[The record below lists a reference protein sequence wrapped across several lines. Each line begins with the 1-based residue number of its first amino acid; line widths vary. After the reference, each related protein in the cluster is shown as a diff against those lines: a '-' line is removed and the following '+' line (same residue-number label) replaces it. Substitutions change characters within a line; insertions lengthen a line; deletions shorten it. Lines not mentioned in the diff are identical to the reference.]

1 MRNECNGEDQQRDRV
16 IGSRRLNI
24 QERRKERLDRGIKV
38 RTEGL
43 YALTSWREMGYLLLP
58 RLLLILGFLSFPL
71 WLDMYWQRVLCQ
83 AGIYA
88 LLALG
93 FDFLAEYV
101 GLVCLGGAFFVGS
114 GAYIS
119 GLLNAQMGWSP
130 LLTIPIA
137 TVFGA
142 IVSTV
147 VLFPCLRLRGIYF
160 AIVSFMFPL
169 LTVNMIIALNIF
181 GGTEGISALASFP
194 NVWVDQYL
202 ILGMVIL
209 SLFALRRLVN
219 EDFGLIL
226 RAVKDNDQAV
236 KASGLDI
243 TLYKTKA
250 VFIAALMG
258 CFGGAYLCH
267 LYGWVGISQFAM
279 DFSILPIAGAV
290 MGGMGTLVGPVL
302 GAFIL
307 TPMSE
312 ALRGFGQLRVV
323 LYCLILIG
331 FIVYKPEGLMNYL
344 QRKYHQYEHWE
355 EV

>member
-1 MRNECNGEDQQRDRV
+1 
-16 IGSRRLNI
+16 
-24 QERRKERLDRGIKV
+24 
-38 RTEGL
+38 
-43 YALTSWREMGYLLLP
+43 
-58 RLLLILGFLSFPL
+58 
-71 WLDMYWQRVLCQ
+71 MYWQRVLCQ

-119 GLLNAQMGWSP
+119 GLLNAQLGWSP